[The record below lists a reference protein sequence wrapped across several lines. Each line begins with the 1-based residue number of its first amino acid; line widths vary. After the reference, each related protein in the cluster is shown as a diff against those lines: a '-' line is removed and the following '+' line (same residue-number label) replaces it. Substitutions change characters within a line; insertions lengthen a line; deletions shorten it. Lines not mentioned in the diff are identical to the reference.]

1 MTSTPNYDAWLTSRR
16 FWTDTLERVI
26 RTAAQVAL
34 VVFGVGTGA
43 DAAGVDLGG
52 LESVDWQGNL
62 AVVGLSALFTLVTC
76 LAGKRTG
83 DNSTA
88 SLTGGTNAQGR

>member
-1 MTSTPNYDAWLTSRR
+1 MTVSVDYTHWLTSRR
-16 FWTDTLERVI
+16 FWMDTLERVV

-34 VVFGVGTGA
+34 VVFGIGPVS
-43 DAAGVDLGG
+43 DAAGVNVGALQ
-52 LESVDWQGNL
+52 STDWRENL
-62 AVVGLSALFTLVTC
+62 MVVALTALFTLVTC

-88 SLTGGTNAQGR
+88 SLTSGTKA

>member
-1 MTSTPNYDAWLTSRR
+1 MTVSVDYTHWLTSRR
-16 FWTDTLERVI
+16 FWMDTIERVI

-34 VVFGVGTGA
+34 VVFGIGPVSE
-43 DAAGVDLGG
+43 AAGVNTGALQAT
-52 LESVDWQGNL
+52 DWRENL
-62 AVVGLSALFTLVTC
+62 MVVALTALFTLVTC

-88 SLTGGTNAQGR
+88 SLTSGTKA

>member
-1 MTSTPNYDAWLTSRR
+1 MPTPNYDAWLTSKR

-34 VVFGVGTGA
+34 VVFGVGTAG
-43 DAAGVDLGG
+43 DAAGVNLGG
-52 LESVDWQGNL
+52 LESMDVQGNL
-62 AVVGLSALFTLVTC
+62 MVVGLAALFTLVTC
-76 LAGKRTG
+76 LAGKAKG

-88 SLTGGTNAQGR
+88 SLTSGTQG